1 MIYYIFNPFTREEEI
16 FNTEQNLNAQELAQ
30 AKLQEY
36 QQAYLTQEANRFH
49 FAKVTR
55 TDLGEIWSD
64 GNVITNSE
72 QGDYHVLNQ
81 YTGLYD
87 AFLTLTEVKADIVA
101 KQQQFLVN
109 CKIDKV
115 FERVQP
121 VAAANQPQT
130 TGTQTA

>member
-16 FNTEQNLNAQELAQ
+16 FNTEQDSNAQELAQ

-36 QQAYLTQEANRFH
+36 QQSYLTQEANRFH

-64 GNVITNSE
+64 GNVVTDSE
-72 QGDYHVLNQ
+72 QGNYHVLNQ
-81 YTGLYD
+81 YTGLYS
-87 AFLTLTEVKADIVA
+87 AFSTLTEVKFDIA
-101 KQQQFLVN
+101 TKQQQFLVD

-121 VAAANQPQT
+121 VAEGLQNA
-130 TGTQTA
+130 

>member
-1 MIYYIFNPFTREEEI
+1 MIYYIFNPFIREEEI
-16 FNTEQNLNAQELAQ
+16 FDTEQNSNAQELAQ

-49 FAKVTR
+49 FAKVTK

-64 GNVITNSE
+64 GNVVNDSE
-72 QGDYHVLNQ
+72 QGDYHVFNQ

-87 AFLTLTEVKADIVA
+87 AFSTLIEVKMDIAA

-115 FERVQP
+115 LERVQP
-121 VAAANQPQT
+121 IAAANQPQT